1 MIETIN
7 DIEISRGELIE
18 LELVGIRNFEI
29 DIYDLYKFIFKEQII
44 KIKNNTKINFNYEK
58 IKNEKTLRG
67 FFIKEMLN
75 KLENVSDDSE
85 RECMIR
91 AMEIGLEQF
100 EK

>member
-7 DIEISRGELIE
+7 DIEISKGELIE

-29 DIYDLYKFIFKEQII
+29 DIYDLYKFIFRDQII
-44 KIKNNTKINFNYEK
+44 KIKNNTKINLNFEK